1 MVLVNGFLEW
11 LGFANFKVKFYKIQK
26 EIFAKPE
33 KELTE
38 SEYKRLIETAE
49 KRKIENYHF

>member
-38 SEYKRLIETAE
+38 SEYKRLIKTAE